1 MKIKGKKIFLTGGYG
16 FIGSAL
22 CERLVKDNKLIIFDN
37 ERRNALKY
45 TNLLSNKN
53 ITAVT
58 GDILDKSSFSET
70 IHKHK
75 PDIVI
80 HLAAMA
86 GVSDYFRHPKK
97 TMEVNMIGTYNVLES
112 VKDLKLEKFL
122 NFSTSEV
129 YGPFIFRAKEN
140 EPTTQGE
147 VKMSRWTYSVSKLA
161 AEHLCFAYQKQY
173 NLPLVS
179 VRPFNIYGPG
189 QVGEGAIKIFAPLA
203 MKNKEISVTGDGNQI
218 RAWCYIDDMA
228 DAVIMILEN
237 NNVIGE
243 VFNIGNPRGT
253 ITILG
258 LVEKIINL
266 TGSSSKIKFIPHPN
280 EDIVLRVPDI
290 KKAEKLL
297 GFRPK
302 VDFDEGLART
312 IEWYKKV
319 KLSGEEI

>member
-1 MKIKGKKIFLTGGYG
+1 MPIKGKKIFLTGGYG

-22 CERLVKDNKLIIFDN
+22 CERLVNDNKLILYDN

-45 TNLLSNKN
+45 TKLSSHKN
-53 ITAVT
+53 ITAIT
-58 GDILDKSSFSET
+58 GDILDKPAFSEN
-70 IHKHK
+70 IRKHK

-86 GVSDYFRHPKK
+86 GVSDYFTQPKK
-97 TMEVNMIGTYNVLES
+97 TMEVNMIGTYNVLEA
-112 VKDLKLEKFL
+112 VKDIKLEKFL

-203 MKNKEISVTGDGNQI
+203 MKNKDISVTGDGNQI
-218 RAWCYIDDMA
+218 RAWCYIDDMV
-228 DAVIMILEN
+228 DGVISILEN
-237 NNVIGE
+237 KNVIGE

-258 LVEKIINL
+258 LVEKIIKL
-266 TGSSSKIKFIPHPN
+266 TGSHSKIKFIPHPN

-297 GFRPK
+297 NFRPK
-302 VDFDEGLART
+302 VDFDEGLAKT

-319 KLSGEEI
+319 NLSGEEI